1 MDQQPYNVDSISELH
16 KLFFLPPPKNPL
28 ITVIDLKGNLS
39 QDHIEAKRLLINFYS
54 IWFKED
60 VSGVVRY
67 GQRAFDF
74 QTGTLTF
81 QGPGQVISMHKHYF
95 SAGWG
100 VAFHSDLLLSHTTLR
115 DTIKAYNFFSY
126 DVYQGLHLSEEED
139 KKIRAL
145 VADIAIECESNDP
158 LSRTVLIAQ
167 LELLLARL
175 YRVYKQQM
183 NPARRDPTDLL
194 RQVEN
199 ILDQQAHAKQLL
211 TVQLL
216 AAQLRLSPHYLS
228 DKLKEL
234 TGMNARQHIQAR
246 MIEKAKHL
254 LGTTTY
260 SVSEVAFQ
268 LGFEHMQSFCKVFK
282 NKTGQSP
289 SEFRENL

>member
-1 MDQQPYNVDSISELH
+1 MDHKPYPVDSISELH
-16 KLFFLPPPKNPL
+16 KLFFLPPPENPL

-39 QDHIEAKRLLINFYS
+39 LDHVESKRLLVNFYS
-54 IWFKED
+54 IWFKEN
-60 VSGVVRY
+60 VSGTVRY

-81 QGPGQVISMHKHYF
+81 QGPGQVVSNHNHYF

-100 VAFHSDLLLSHTTLR
+100 VAFHSDLLLSHPLR
-115 DTIKAYNFFSY
+115 DTIKAYHFFSY
-126 DVYQGLHLSEEED
+126 NVYQGLHLNED
-139 KKIRAL
+139 EDRKIKAL
-145 VADIAIECESNDP
+145 VADIAVECESQDP
-158 LSRTVLIAQ
+158 LSRPVLMAQ

-175 YRVYKQQM
+175 NRIYLQQL
-183 NPARRDPTDLL
+183 NPARRDSSDLL

-199 ILDQQAHAKQLL
+199 ILDQHTNTKQLL

-228 DKLKEL
+228 DKLKAL
-234 TGMNARQHIQAR
+234 TGMSARQHIQSR

-254 LGTTTY
+254 LSTTTH
-260 SVSEVAFQ
+260 SISEVAFQ
-268 LGFEHMQSFCKVFK
+268 MGFEHMQSFCKIFK

-289 SEFRENL
+289 SEFREKL